1 MSDSPSTS
9 DAVQE
14 DLMAR
19 VDTSVPVSARI
30 WNYWMGGSD
39 YFPIDKEAGDA
50 YAQLSPGVFDL
61 ARSSRSFLRR
71 AVRYTAGEA
80 GVRQFL
86 DCGSGLPSHDPT
98 HVVAQG
104 VAPDTRVVYV
114 DKDPLVLAHARALL
128 ASNPQSGTDYLEADL
143 YDPGTL
149 VSRARAKLDFGQPV
163 AIMLMGVMGHVGN
176 PGVDDDQVARSIVES
191 LRAALPS
198 GGYLIMYE
206 GVDTDPAQREAL
218 RQYNQSGAVPYLLR
232 EPGQIAR
239 FFEGLELVDP
249 GLVPIHQ
256 WRPDP
261 GSASAPAVP
270 AIGAAGRKP

>member
-1 MSDSPSTS
+1 M
-9 DAVQE
+9 
-14 DLMAR
+14 
-19 VDTSVPVSARI
+19 
-30 WNYWMGGSD
+30 
-39 YFPIDKEAGDA
+39 
-50 YAQLSPGVFDL
+50 
-61 ARSSRSFLRR
+61 
-71 AVRYTAGEA
+71 
-80 GVRQFL
+80 
-86 DCGSGLPSHDPT
+86 
-98 HVVAQG
+98 
-104 VAPDTRVVYV
+104 
-114 DKDPLVLAHARALL
+114 LAHARALL

-149 VSRARAKLDFGQPV
+149 ISRARAKLDFGQPV

-176 PGVDDDQVARSIVES
+176 PGADDDQVARSIVAS
-191 LRAALPS
+191 LRAALPA

-232 EPGQIAR
+232 EPGQVAR

-270 AIGAAGRKP
+270 AIGAVGRKP